1 MTARPIYEAVPLN
14 EVTTPIEGQPDY
26 RRTAEIKVVFG
37 EKKIPVARISYEHFG
52 NEEYQYIIEPYWEMI
67 DKLESE
73 NVKIFWGIPGI
84 NMDCRYRKYCRV
96 NHVPAFIVQ
105 RTPPRN
111 REDVME
117 LMEEVGLNYYDAFEW
132 LIRTK
137 YKASQD
143 NLIVEKITVAS

>member
-37 EKKIPVARISYEHFG
+37 EKKIPVARISYEHFW
-52 NEEYQYIIEPYWEMI
+52 N
-67 DKLESE
+67 
-73 NVKIFWGIPGI
+73 
-84 NMDCRYRKYCRV
+84 
-96 NHVPAFIVQ
+96 
-105 RTPPRN
+105 
-111 REDVME
+111 
-117 LMEEVGLNYYDAFEW
+117 EEVGLNYYDAFEW

-143 NLIVEKITVAS
+143 NLIVEEITVAS